1 MHRTKTAVTLLAA
14 AALCGCAVTP
24 SQSARYS
31 RTQSDTQPAHQSG
44 FQTAGGY
51 TQLSPSQQS
60 EPFTHQYQNSQST
73 TANNQQFNRYTGA
86 TTFSTSEFADGR
98 STHFAQTG
106 YQDGR
111 YDSSAL
117 NLFGDVIAESLPTEL
132 DTYGETPDTA
142 NYSQITYTHEGS
154 DFDPVLTP
162 DGKTIVFAST
172 QQRRTAD
179 LFSRSVNSQ
188 VITQLT
194 SSPFNDV
201 MPAVSPDGQRIAFS
215 SDRNGN
221 WDLFIMPTDGGKAVQ
236 VTHEPA
242 HELHASWSP
251 DGQRLA
257 FSRLGEVSGRWELW
271 VIDLHNTAV
280 ANFLGFGLFP
290 EWCPTPGTGRN
301 GGDQIVFQR
310 SRERGERAFSIWTM
324 DYTADGRAENPSQ
337 IAFSTFS
344 ALINPTWSPDG
355 KQIVYASVPNP
366 SDWPNFVD
374 AEPEAAAIHMVNTDG
389 TGLVT
394 LTGGNSVDLMPS
406 WGRDGNIYYVS
417 NRNGSENIWSM
428 SASEAIYA
436 ATGILP
442 STGTGFAQQRNTN
455 QNTQF
460 TQVPERDQP

>member
-1 MHRTKTAVTLLAA
+1 MHRTKTFVTILAA
-14 AALCGCAVTP
+14 AAMCGCAANP
-24 SQSARYS
+24 SHSARYG
-31 RTQSDTQPAHQSG
+31 RTQNDPQSGLQNG

-60 EPFTHQYQNSQST
+60 ESFTHETQNDQRNAT
-73 TANNQQFNRYTGA
+73 NPQQFNRYTGA
-86 TTFSTSEFADGR
+86 TQFSTSEFADGR
-98 STHFAQTG
+98 SSHFTETG
-106 YQDGR
+106 YQPQQ
-111 YDSSAL
+111 YHSSAL

-142 NYSQITYTHEGS
+142 NYSQITSTHEGS
-154 DFDPVLTP
+154 DFDPTLTP
-162 DGKTIVFAST
+162 DGRTIIFAST
-172 QQRRTAD
+172 QHRRTAD
-179 LFSRSVNSQ
+179 LYSRDVNSQ

-201 MPAVSPDGQRIAFS
+201 MPAISPDGQRIAFS

-221 WDLFIMPTDGGKAVQ
+221 WDLFVMPTGGGNAVQ

-242 HELHASWSP
+242 QELHASWSP

-271 VIDLHNTAV
+271 VIDLQNTAV
-280 ANFLGFGLFP
+280 AHFLGFGLFP

-301 GGDQIVFQR
+301 GGDQMVFQR
-310 SRERGERAFSIWTM
+310 SRERGERAFSIWTI
-324 DYTADGRAENPSQ
+324 DYANGRAENPSQ
-337 IAFSTFS
+337 LAVSTFS

-355 KQIVYASVPNP
+355 KQVVYASVPNP
-366 SDWPNFVD
+366 SEWASFVD
-374 AEPEAAAIHMVNTDG
+374 AEPEAAAIHMVNADG
-389 TGLVT
+389 SGLVT
-394 LTGGNSVDLMPS
+394 LTGGNSVDLMPF

-442 STGTGFAQQRNTN
+442 SDTGFAQHPPVQ

-460 TQVPERDQP
+460 TQVPDRDEP